1 MDEIA
6 LKIIDCLQ
14 EDAMMPVVEVA
25 ARAGLSPS
33 PCWRR
38 IQQLVADGTIVRRV
52 ALVNPESVNA
62 SVNVF
67 VSIRTN
73 QHSEAWAMKFC
84 RAAAQIPEVVEFYR
98 MSGQVD
104 YLLRIVVPNIAAY
117 DEVYKRL
124 IKTADLYDVASSFAM
139 ETIKY
144 TTALPLDYADETD
157 RSKQKFARKRGSR
170 RAQRKNVAKSQADAG
185 ISKTRGSEPH

>member
-1 MDEIA
+1 MDEIS

-14 EDAMMPVVEVA
+14 HDAMMPVAEVA

-38 IQQLVADGTIVRRV
+38 IQQLIADGTIVRRV
-52 ALVNPESVNA
+52 ALVHPESVNA
-62 SVNVF
+62 GVNVF

-104 YLLRIVVPNIAAY
+104 YLLRVVVPNIAAY

-124 IKTADLYDVASSFAM
+124 IKTADLYDVTSSFAM

-144 TTALPLDYADETD
+144 TTALPLDYADTARTAAKGPLEPP
-157 RSKQKFARKRGSR
+157 RKRR
-170 RAQRKNVAKSQADAG
+170 EP
-185 ISKTRGSEPH
+185 KT

>member
-6 LKIIDCLQ
+6 LKILNCLQ
-14 EDAMMPVVEVA
+14 EDAMMPVAEVA

-38 IQQLVADGTIVRRV
+38 IQQLIADGTIVRRV
-52 ALVNPESVNA
+52 ALVDPDRINA
-62 SVNVF
+62 SVNLF

-73 QHSEAWAMKFC
+73 QHSEAWATRFC

-98 MSGQVD
+98 MSGHVD
-104 YLLRIVVPNIAAY
+104 YLLRVVVPSIAAY
-117 DEVYKRL
+117 DDVYKRL
-124 IKTADLYDVASSFAM
+124 IKTADLYDVTSSFAM

-144 TTALPLDYADETD
+144 TTALPLDYAEK
-157 RSKQKFARKRGSR
+157 SLNELKQKPARKRTRSQTQGKK
-170 RAQRKNVAKSQADAG
+170 AAKFQ
-185 ISKTRGSEPH
+185 

>member
-6 LKIIDCLQ
+6 LRIIGCLQ
-14 EDAMMPVVEVA
+14 QDAMMPVAEVA

-38 IQQLVADGTIVRRV
+38 IQQLIADGTIVRRV
-52 ALVNPESVNA
+52 ALVDPQKVNA
-62 SVNVF
+62 GVNVF

-73 QHSEAWAMKFC
+73 QHSEAWATKFC
-84 RAAAQIPEVVEFYR
+84 RAAVQIPEVVELYR
-98 MSGQVD
+98 MSGQID
-104 YLLRIVVPNIAAY
+104 YLLRVVVPSIAAY

-124 IKTADLYDVASSFAM
+124 IKTADLYDVTSSFAM

-144 TTALPLDYADETD
+144 TTALPLDYAEASYNP
-157 RSKQKFARKRGSR
+157 SKPKSVPKPTGR
-170 RAQRKNVAKSQADAG
+170 RTQSKND
-185 ISKTRGSEPH
+185 